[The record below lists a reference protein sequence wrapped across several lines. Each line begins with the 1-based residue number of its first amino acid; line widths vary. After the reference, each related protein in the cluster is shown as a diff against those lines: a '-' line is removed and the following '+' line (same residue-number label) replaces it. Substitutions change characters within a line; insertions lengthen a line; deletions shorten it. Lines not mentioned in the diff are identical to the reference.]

1 MNPTRR
7 PTRAALVGAAL
18 PLVIGLLALTIGR
31 ALPLLGG
38 PVAGVLLGLA
48 IALVLRPLARKPEI
62 APGVRF
68 AGSTLLRL
76 AVVLLGAQVSLTQVF
91 NVGKDSFPVMI
102 GTLAAAL
109 LAAFVLGRALKI
121 DPHLTTLIG
130 VGTAICGASAIA
142 AITPVIKPA
151 AAKVAYALSTVFVFN
166 IAAVLL
172 FPWLGHAI
180 GMSEVAFGVF
190 AGTAVNDTSSVVA
203 AATVYGPVA
212 TDTAVVV
219 KLARTLMIIPIAIGL
234 ALITSRN
241 QGAETGR
248 VKVTTL
254 VPFFLIGFIVLA
266 ALHPLLPGW
275 AITWASTLAVYLITV
290 ALTAIG
296 MSTDLPT
303 IARSGAKPLLLG
315 ALLWLVVSGASLLIQ
330 SATTGLTA

>member
-7 PTRAALVGAAL
+7 PTRAAVVGAAL
-18 PLVIGLLALTIGR
+18 PLAIGLLALAIGR
-31 ALPLLGG
+31 AFPLLGG
-38 PVAGVLLGLA
+38 PVAGVLLGLTV
-48 IALVLRPLARKPEI
+48 ALVFRPLAREPAI

-102 GTLAAAL
+102 GTLTAAL
-109 LAAFVLGRALKI
+109 LAAWVLGRVLRI
-121 DPHLTTLIG
+121 DSHLTTLIG

-180 GMSEVAFGVF
+180 GMKEVAFGVF

-203 AATVYGPVA
+203 AATVYGTIA

-234 ALITSRN
+234 ALLTSRN
-241 QGAETGR
+241 QGAEVGR
-248 VKVTTL
+248 TKITTL
-254 VPFFLIGFIVLA
+254 VPGFLIGFILLA
-266 ALHPLLPGW
+266 ALHPLLPDW
-275 AITWASTLAVYLITV
+275 AITGASTLAVYLITV

-315 ALLWLVVSGASLLIQ
+315 ALLWLVVSGTSLLIQ
-330 SATTGLTA
+330 SVTTGLTS